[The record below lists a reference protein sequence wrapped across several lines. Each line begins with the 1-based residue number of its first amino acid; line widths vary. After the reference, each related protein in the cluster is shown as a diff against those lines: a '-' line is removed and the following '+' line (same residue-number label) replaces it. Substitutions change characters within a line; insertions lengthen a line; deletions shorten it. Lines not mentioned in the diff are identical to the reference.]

1 MATTAR
7 RLLFYLGLLAVWEA
21 VFRLQFWPEFLFPS
35 PFQVLQ
41 ALGDGFAEQRYVSGV
56 AASLRRILIGYG
68 ISVMIGTLL
77 GLVQA
82 RWKIVDETLG
92 SLVLGLQTLPSICWL
107 PLALLWFGLD
117 EKAIIFVVI
126 MGSLLSITIATEHG
140 VKHTPPLL
148 IRAART
154 MGARGVKLYVDVIL
168 PAALPSVIEGMKQG
182 WSFAWR
188 SLMAGELLFVSMGLG
203 QLLSMGRELN
213 DMSQVVAVMLVI
225 VAIGLFVDR
234 LVFARLG
241 NAVRR
246 RWGLQTA

>member
-1 MATTAR
+1 MATNAR
-7 RLLFYLGLLAVWEA
+7 RTLFYLALLMTWE
-21 VFRLQFWPEFLFPS
+21 VIFRLKLWPEFLFPS
-35 PFQVLQ
+35 PLQVLQ
-41 ALGDGFAEQRYVSGV
+41 ALIDGFSEQRYVAGIV
-56 AASLRRILIGYG
+56 ASLRRIVVGYG
-68 ISVMIGTLL
+68 ISVLVGTLL

-82 RWKIVDETLG
+82 RWRLVDETLG
-92 SLVLGLQTLPSICWL
+92 SLILGLQTLPSICWL
-107 PLALLWFGLD
+107 PLALLWFGLS
-117 EKAIIFVVI
+117 EKAIVFVVI
-126 MGSLLSITIATEHG
+126 MGSLLSIAIATEHG

-148 IRAART
+148 IRAAET
-154 MGARGVKLYVDVIL
+154 MGARGLKMYVDVIL

-203 QLLSMGRELN
+203 QLLSIGRELN

-225 VAIGLFVDR
+225 IGIGLCVDR

-241 NAVRR
+241 NSVRR

>member
-1 MATTAR
+1 MT
-7 RLLFYLGLLAVWEA
+7 WE
-21 VFRLQFWPEFLFPS
+21 VIFRLNLWPEFLFPS
-35 PFQVLQ
+35 PLQVLQ
-41 ALGDGFAEQRYVSGV
+41 ALIDGFSEQRYVAGIV
-56 AASLRRILIGYG
+56 ASLRRIVVGYG
-68 ISVMIGTLL
+68 ISVLVGTLL

-82 RWKIVDETLG
+82 RWRLVDETLG
-92 SLVLGLQTLPSICWL
+92 SLILGLQTLPSICWL
-107 PLALLWFGLD
+107 PLALLWFGLS
-117 EKAIIFVVI
+117 EKAIVFVVI
-126 MGSLLSITIATEHG
+126 MGSLLSIAIATEHG

-148 IRAART
+148 IRAAET
-154 MGARGVKLYVDVIL
+154 MGARGLKMYVDVIL

-203 QLLSMGRELN
+203 QLLSIGRELN

-225 VAIGLFVDR
+225 IGIGLCVDR

-241 NAVRR
+241 NSVRR